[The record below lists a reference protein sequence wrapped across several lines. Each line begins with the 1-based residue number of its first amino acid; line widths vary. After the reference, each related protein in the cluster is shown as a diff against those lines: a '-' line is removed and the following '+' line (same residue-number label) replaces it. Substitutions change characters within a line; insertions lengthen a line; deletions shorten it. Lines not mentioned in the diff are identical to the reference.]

1 MTTTTG
7 VAVVMAAEAA
17 VAVAAEAVVAAEAAV
32 ATETAEATE
41 TPASIMD
48 EATEDGDRYTS
59 DAGTG
64 ERKTDRYKQTDRQTD
79 RQIHFRR
86 RNR

>member
-7 VAVVMAAEAA
+7 VAVVMAAEA
-17 VAVAAEAVVAAEAAV
+17 AVAAEAVVAAEAAV